1 MGFIGHRLRPFN
13 YLEIHLEIKV
23 TRVGAHAQN
32 VGRPTALGNPFYMRD
47 ESMRDEVCDKYEVW
61 FKAKTEAKDP
71 AVMAQLR
78 SLWSI
83 GKRDGH
89 VNLGCYCAPRRCH
102 ADTIA
107 RFLRNY
113 AA

>member
-1 MGFIGHRLRPFN
+1 M
-13 YLEIHLEIKV
+13 EIKV

-32 VGRPTALGNPFYMRD
+32 VGRPTALGNPFFMNG

-61 FKAKTEAKDP
+61 FKRKTEAQDD
-71 AVMAQLR
+71 AVMNQLR
-78 SLWSI
+78 SLWMI
-83 GKRDGH
+83 GKRTGA

-107 RFLRNY
+107 RYLKNY
-113 AA
+113 ADAAK